1 VLALGVITCGVCEQE
16 FTAETDP
23 DTDTDTED
31 R

>member
-23 DTDTDTED
+23 DTDTKD

>member
-23 DTDTDTED
+23 DTDTED